1 MSVLLMIC
9 CRCVYVMDVG
19 EAAAAAGD
27 EQLMPTRVGPWPFC
41 MCRQP
46 THTPHVCSAYLLLLL
61 LLLLLY
67 LSSPGMDVDE
77 AAAASGD
84 TAADAA
90 SKEGGE
96 AKEEGSGDKAKAK
109 EKEPG
114 SYSLTAPCRVVPQQ
128 VKFVS
133 FPQGERHSRV
143 VDCNLGWGLQPRVVD
158 CNLGWLIATSGGEE
172 WGLQSGG

>member
-1 MSVLLMIC
+1 
-9 CRCVYVMDVG
+9 
-19 EAAAAAGD
+19 
-27 EQLMPTRVGPWPFC
+27 
-41 MCRQP
+41 
-46 THTPHVCSAYLLLLL
+46 
-61 LLLLLY
+61 
-67 LSSPGMDVDE
+67 MDVDE

-143 VDCNLGWGLQPRVVD
+143 VDCNLGWGLQPRVGRSGNLGWGGVGIATSGGD
-158 CNLGWLIATSGGEE
+158 CNLGWLIATSGG
-172 WGLQSGG
+172 